1 MSIRISDRAASVAPF
16 LAMDVLARARQLERL
31 GRDIVHFEIG
41 EPDFPTAPVIKEAAV
56 RALGSDDTHY
66 TPARGQHALIEAIAA
81 DYQRRYGVAVDGAQ
95 IVVSAGTSPLLLMA
109 FLAVVNP
116 GDEVLIPR
124 PFYPCYPNFVRLA
137 GGVPVFVDTRTEDGF
152 RVQPE
157 ALRAAV
163 TPRTRAVLVASP
175 ANPTGAVLDA
185 AAQRAVADLGLFVVA
200 DEIYHGLVYEGE
212 EHSMLE
218 FSSEAFVINGFSKSF
233 AMTGWRMGYAVVPKA
248 LVRTVEVLQ
257 QNIVI
262 SANSF
267 AQAGAVA
274 ALTEPGVA
282 RATAEMKAAFDE
294 RRRVM
299 LAGVRALGLDV
310 PVAPTG
316 AFYVLADARRFG
328 DSMQLAARMLE
339 EAGVA
344 VTPGDDFGAPGFLR
358 FSYTAE
364 TARIREGLARL
375 AKVVA

>member
-1 MSIRISDRAASVAPF
+1 MSIRISDRAGSVAPF
-16 LAMDVLARARQLERL
+16 LAMDVLARARQLERA

-41 EPDFPTAPVIKEAAV
+41 EPDFATAPAIKAAAV
-56 RALGSDDTHY
+56 RALEADDTHY

-81 DYQRRYGVAVDGAQ
+81 DYEKRYGVMVDPAR

-109 FLAVVNP
+109 FLAVINP

-137 GGVPVFVDTRTEDGF
+137 GGVPVFVDTTSEDGF

-157 ALRAAV
+157 ALRAAL

-185 AAQRAVADLGLFVVA
+185 AAQKAVADLGLFVVA
-200 DEIYHGLVYEGE
+200 DEIYHGLVYEGA
-212 EHSMLE
+212 EHTMLE
-218 FSSEAFVINGFSKSF
+218 FTHDAFVINGFSKSF
-233 AMTGWRMGYAVVPKA
+233 AMTGWRMGYAVVPDA

-267 AQAGAVA
+267 SQAGALA
-274 ALTEPGVA
+274 ALTDPSVA
-282 RATAEMKAAFDE
+282 RATAEMKAAFDV
-294 RRRVM
+294 RRRLM
-299 LAGVRALGLDV
+299 LEGVRALGLEV

-328 DSMQLAARMLE
+328 DSMRLAARMLD

-364 TARIREGLARL
+364 PARIREGLSRL
-375 AKVVA
+375 AKVLQ